1 MLIAE
6 LLFRNFYMQS
16 SDDEND
22 NKKYE
27 MSSLSL
33 LFLKKQFFIY

>member
-6 LLFRNFYMQS
+6 LLFRIFYMQS
-16 SDDEND
+16 NDDEND